1 MTEGR
6 ASITRNTLEE
16 GTHNMTTTTQHAMS
30 VLRHARKIG
39 KARPG
44 SMAEAQHR
52 EAVRKL
58 LRVLKGK
65 AAQ

>member
-1 MTEGR
+1 
-6 ASITRNTLEE
+6 
-16 GTHNMTTTTQHAMS
+16 MTTTTQHAMR

-44 SMAEAQHR
+44 FRAEAQHR

-65 AAQ
+65 VVQ